1 MKHEKC
7 QMTSDD
13 SHCTQTQASKE
24 DLSKIYIK
32 LTTNRS
38 LKTLSTDRDK

>member
-1 MKHEKC
+1 M
-7 QMTSDD
+7 SDDLRGDFFD